1 MLRLLFRSEADLPA
15 AAAAVRDAMSD
26 HGVVALPTE
35 TYYGLAVDP
44 DDDVAVER
52 LFTLKR
58 RPRDKALLVV
68 GASLEQ
74 LGRLVQIPDDWR
86 ERLESAWPAPLT
98 VVLPTAAG
106 SPAAGSGRTLAVRV
120 PASGLLRALL
130 AVAGPITATSANC
143 SGGEALASADAVAE
157 VLGHGLAVLL
167 DGGTTPG
174 GAPSTL
180 VDLISSPPRVLRKG
194 PWEPPAAWGVA
205 S

>member
-1 MLRLLFRSEADLPA
+1 
-15 AAAAVRDAMSD
+15 
-26 HGVVALPTE
+26 
-35 TYYGLAVDP
+35 VDP
-44 DDDVAVER
+44 DDDIAVGR

-74 LGRLVQIPDDWR
+74 LGRLVRVPDGWR
-86 ERLESAWPAPLT
+86 ERLETAWPAPLT

-106 SPAAGSGRTLAVRV
+106 SLAAGSGSTLAVRV
-120 PASGLLRALL
+120 PAGRLLRALL
-130 AVAGPITATSANC
+130 AVVGPVTATSANC

-174 GAPSTL
+174 GSPSTL

-194 PWEPPAAWGVA
+194 PWNPPAEWGVE

>member
-1 MLRLLFRSEADLPA
+1 MVRLQFRSEADLPA
-15 AAAAVRDAMSD
+15 AAAAVRDALSD
-26 HGVVALPTE
+26 HGIVALPTE
-35 TYYGLAVDP
+35 TSYGLAVDP
-44 DDDVAVER
+44 DDDIAVGR

-74 LGRLVQIPDDWR
+74 LGRLVRVPDGWR
-86 ERLESAWPAPLT
+86 ERLETAWPAPLT

-106 SPAAGSGRTLAVRV
+106 SLAAGSGSTLAVRV
-120 PASGLLRALL
+120 PAGRLLRALL
-130 AVAGPITATSANC
+130 AVVGPVTATSANC

-157 VLGHGLAVLL
+157 LLGHGLAVLL
-167 DGGTTPG
+167 DGGTTSG
-174 GAPSTL
+174 GSPSTL

-194 PWEPPAAWGVA
+194 PWNPPAEWGVA